1 MKVQFTNYTAKN
13 YSQSQ
18 FDSKQ
23 SKNVSF
29 KLNSYEHTEKGIEEA
44 MQNWLKWNEFGK
56 WLEESKKRVDAIIN
70 GSPESKDVIKKTG
83 EQG

>member
-1 MKVQFTNYTAKN
+1 MKIQSTNYTAKN

-29 KLNSYEHTEKGIEEA
+29 KLNPYENTEKGIAEA
-44 MQNWLKWNEFGK
+44 MQNWLKINEIKK
-56 WLEESKKRVDAIIN
+56 WLEESRKRVDAIIN
-70 GSPESKDVIKKTG
+70 GSPEIKDVIKKAG
-83 EQG
+83 EQE